1 MNDDLE
7 KLGCKDLIDLALLM
21 PKKFEDLRLNDTPI
35 LNEINTAKVIIKS
48 KRQLAGR
55 RLSCVAYCVN
65 WDCECTITIFNARPF
80 HNAIFALNKELII
93 HEKASEYAG
102 LIQFVN
108 PKVIKNEGEISPIY
122 MIKGISDKNIS
133 AIKKKYLNYESLKKY
148 KLTDEHIKLLLA
160 MCENNTKSI
169 ELLNSNTLNECLKF
183 VEIYH
188 HINKINETY
197 KNDITYKKVKV
208 FDISKWLK
216 SLPFSPTTDQL
227 NAINDIKN
235 DLLSINHKDRII
247 MGDVG
252 CGKSLVIFAAALMC
266 YPAKAI
272 LMAPTSV
279 LAQQLYNE
287 AKRLMPGFVKILHFK
302 GKNDKLSMSELK
314 NANFIIGTHALL
326 WANIDDASL
335 VMIDEQQR
343 FGAKQR
349 NKLSELA
356 NTNQEN
362 PHYIEFSATPIPRTT
377 ALIHNDIYSYSFIK
391 QMPFKKDIETRLISV
406 DCSNELFSHIKSEN
420 AKNNQAIIVYPLV
433 KVGKLDYKPLEVVI
447 PFYEKN
453 FEKVYYTHGKDKD
466 KDKILLEFAE
476 NGNVLLSTTVIEVGI
491 SLPRLSIIVIVAPE
505 RYGLSTLHQLR
516 GRVGRNG
523 VKSYCYLLSKNE
535 FSQRLIDF
543 SNTLDGFKIAEID
556 LANRKSGD
564 LIDGDF
570 QHGDT
575 FKYFNESTDEDIL
588 IKAKEYIKKYT
599 N

>member
-55 RLSCVAYCVN
+55 RLSCVAYCIN

-588 IKAKEYIKKYT
+588 IKAKEYIHSLQ
-599 N
+599 